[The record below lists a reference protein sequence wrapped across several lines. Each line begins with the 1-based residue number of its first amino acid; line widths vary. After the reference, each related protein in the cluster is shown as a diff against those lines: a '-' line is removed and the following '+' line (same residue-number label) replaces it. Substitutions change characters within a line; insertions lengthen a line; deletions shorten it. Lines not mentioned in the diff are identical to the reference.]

1 MAANAQLTGSGGKKA
16 HGQDPVDAAFITGA
30 LAGANR
36 RDACYAGAMARKKRK
51 VATGKRTKAA
61 AAEDDLV
68 GKRIQI
74 ERATFGAISL
84 MAREQM
90 KDLPEITEEAFRD
103 LLKKYGRTADFR
115 EALKMSAKQAG
126 RKQGGKKA

>member
-1 MAANAQLTGSGGKKA
+1 MAK
-16 HGQDPVDAAFITGA
+16 
-30 LAGANR
+30 
-36 RDACYAGAMARKKRK
+36 KKRTAAAK
-51 VATGKRTKAA
+51 VAESAKAKA
-61 AAEDDLV
+61 SGEDELV

-74 ERATFGAISL
+74 ERATWDAIAL

-115 EALKMSAKQAG
+115 EALKMSAKEASQQQAG
-126 RKQGGKKA
+126 RKQAGNRRASRKR

>member
-1 MAANAQLTGSGGKKA
+1 M
-16 HGQDPVDAAFITGA
+16 
-30 LAGANR
+30 R
-36 RDACYAGAMARKKRK
+36 YAGAMARKKRK
-51 VATGKRTKAA
+51 AASAKRTRGAA
-61 AAEDDLV
+61 SGEDDLV

-74 ERATFGAISL
+74 ERATFDAISL

-115 EALKMSAKQAG
+115 EALKMSARQAGKKAGQKQAG
-126 RKQGGKKA
+126 KKA

>member
-1 MAANAQLTGSGGKKA
+1 MRY
-16 HGQDPVDAAFITGA
+16 V
-30 LAGANR
+30 
-36 RDACYAGAMARKKRK
+36 GAMAKKKRK
-51 VATGKRTKAA
+51 AATGRRTQAA
-61 AAEDDLV
+61 ASGDDDLV

-74 ERATFGAISL
+74 DRATFDAISL

-126 RKQGGKKA
+126 SKQTDKKR

>member
-1 MAANAQLTGSGGKKA
+1 MA
-16 HGQDPVDAAFITGA
+16 
-30 LAGANR
+30 
-36 RDACYAGAMARKKRK
+36 KRK
-51 VATGKRTKAA
+51 RQPAATKGRKAA
-61 AAEDDLV
+61 SNDEDDLV

-74 ERATFGAISL
+74 DRATWDAIAL

-115 EALKMSAKQAG
+115 EALKMSARQAG
-126 RKQGGKKA
+126 KKR